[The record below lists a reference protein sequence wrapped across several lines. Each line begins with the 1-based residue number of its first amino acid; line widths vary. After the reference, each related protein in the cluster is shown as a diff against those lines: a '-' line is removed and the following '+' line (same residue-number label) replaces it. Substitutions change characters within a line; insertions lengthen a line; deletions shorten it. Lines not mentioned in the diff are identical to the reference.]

1 MSEAK
6 VNRTTTGSRALAD
19 VVASLLAD
27 RGFDVEPVESN
38 GQLVVRFEDG
48 SYASVQCQMYMPLA
62 QPAAQ
67 TGLAAPIAQRTI
79 TPAGLT

>member
-1 MSEAK
+1 MSTSR

-19 VVASLLAD
+19 VVVGLLAD
-27 RGFDVEPVESN
+27 RGFDAERVEAN

-67 TGLAAPIAQRTI
+67 MGLAAPIAQRTI